1 MRSKISEVDIDTLI
15 YPLFVKRGS
24 SIKEPIPSM
33 PGVYRFS
40 PDMVLAE
47 VERARGSGIKKILL
61 FGLPKDK
68 DEYATAAY
76 RDGNIVSKTVALIK
90 EHIPDIQIMTDV
102 CLCAYTTHGHCGI
115 LKSQQ
120 SGVRS
125 PEKKHAGSGPRTPDS
140 GLIDQETTLN
150 LLAKTA
156 VSHAAAGADYV
167 APSAMQRGQV
177 GAIRS
182 ALDKNGYRDTKIMG
196 YSAKFASQFYGPFR
210 DVADSSP
217 KFGDRMGYQLD
228 YNDRESAFERIEKD
242 IKEGADIVMIKPALA
257 YLDIIREAKVFFRHP
272 MAVYN
277 VSGEYAMVK
286 AGAKSGY
293 WDEKKM
299 VLEIIAG
306 MRRAGADLIITYH
319 AYDIARWSEKKKV
332 LECSK
337 A

>member
-1 MRSKISEVDIDTLI
+1 MRSKISEVDIDTLV

-40 PDMVLAE
+40 PDMILIE
-47 VERARGSGIKKILL
+47 VERARESGIKKILL

-68 DEYATAAY
+68 DEYATMAY
-76 RDGNIVSKTVALIK
+76 KDGNIVSETVALIK
-90 EHIPDIQIMTDV
+90 KRIPDIQIMTDV
-102 CLCAYTTHGHCGI
+102 CLCAYTAHGHCGV
-115 LKSQQ
+115 LKERK
-120 SGVRS
+120 GRDDAV
-125 PEKKHAGSGPRTPDS
+125 H
-140 GLIDQETTLN
+140 IDNEATLN
-150 LLAKTA
+150 LLAKIA

-167 APSAMQRGQV
+167 APSAMQVGQV
-177 GAIRS
+177 RVIRA
-182 ALDKNGYRDTKIMG
+182 ALDKNGYRDVKIMG

-210 DVADSSP
+210 DAADSAP

-228 YNDRESAFERIEKD
+228 HNDRESAFKRIERD
-242 IKEGADIVMIKPALA
+242 IKEGADIVMVKPALA

-293 WDEKKM
+293 WDEEKI

-319 AYDIARWSEKKKV
+319 AYDIARWSKKRKV